1 MVVFKLGLYHV
12 VLRREKQK
20 RNGGWQTSTEMDL
33 MVEICP
39 CILWIL
45 LECRNVYKEIF
56 YGVILMELQ

>member
-12 VLRREKQK
+12 ILRRGKQK